1 MDWWQWSRQLWLRE
15 RDANT
20 RFFHAAANGLRQA
33 NYISRLIVG
42 DQEAT
47 RDVWVWRQP
56 RFSAKATYRLLCG
69 QMPPE
74 DPHIIQ
80 RCRLV
85 LKRRIPLKIRIF
97 RWLLLRQRLM
107 TRVMRQR
114 MLPATSVSCPLCDG
128 GPEDLLPPLLSM
140 PVGSGGMEGGRGSPP
155 LRDICGG
162 PPLCDI
168 RGGPLLCD
176 IRGGPLLCDIRG
188 GILEIPIGGF
198 LLERGRLEA
207 DFCHFVSNLDP
218 PERGCLYGSHP
229 VRRCHYT
236 HYGGVLFF
244 LAPRRRMPLE
254 LCTPATIDLAVSFH

>member
-15 RDANT
+15 GDANT

-33 NYISRLIVG
+33 NYISRLKVG

-47 RDVWVWRQP
+47 RDAWVWRQP

-85 LKRRIPLKIRIF
+85 WKRRIPLKIRIF
-97 RWLLLRQRLM
+97 RWLLLRQPLM

-155 LRDICGG
+155 LRDIRSG

-168 RGGPLLCD
+168 G
-176 IRGGPLLCDIRG
+176 G

-198 LLERGRLEA
+198 LLEGGRLEA
-207 DFCHFVSNLDP
+207 DFRHFVGNLDP
-218 PERGCLYGSHP
+218 PERGCLHGSHP
-229 VRRCHYT
+229 VQRCHYT

-254 LCTPATIDLAVSFH
+254 LCTLATIDLAVSFH